1 MEKFNKITL
10 RFEEPET
17 EKKFQADKYFKMI
30 KSLRISLIC
39 GIFIY
44 GGFFIIDYFVFPD
57 NFVRLLINRVF
68 VSLIAF
74 IIFFITYHKN
84 FKKIFFHSIV
94 LLYLIVGL
102 GTIDITVI
110 DKHYLASL
118 YSVIVFFTLIPQLRL
133 FITSIINISLLII
146 MAFALL
152 FFSRMEMPDILLQI
166 MLLTA
171 TIIVCGIILYIK
183 ETLERNNFIQT
194 RQLIFQKKEIFQKN
208 EELEKLSIVAS
219 KTDNA
224 VIIMDASG
232 NFKWINEGF
241 TRMYGYTFEKLIIEI
256 GKNII
261 NTSANPQI
269 KNILTDLKA
278 NKEAIIYESLFKK
291 TDSKK
296 IWAQTTLTPILND
309 KDEIIYLVAIDSD
322 ITKIK
327 LAEIEKEKQ
336 RQEIAA
342 QRDQLQLL
350 NATKDK
356 FFSIIAHDLKS
367 PFNSILGFSNLL
379 IRNAKNNNF
388 DYEKNL
394 VYANFIFDSAN
405 IAFTLLENLLTW
417 SQSQRGV
424 IKYNP
429 DKFDLKKNIDRIISM
444 YSNAALKKE
453 INLSSIINKSLHVYA
468 DKEMVLTVLR
478 NLISNAIKFS
488 FLNSKII
495 ISAKE
500 EKEYL
505 IVSVSDTGIGISEDA
520 VKKLFEIDGGIQTEG
535 TAKEKGTGLGLILC
549 KEFVEKNN
557 GKIWVESIKGEGST
571 FSFSIPNADIN

>member
-194 RQLIFQKKEIFQKN
+194 RQLIFQKKEMSP
-208 EELEKLSIVAS
+208 LYVTTSG
-219 KTDNA
+219 KTYP
-224 VIIMDASG
+224 
-232 NFKWINEGF
+232 W
-241 TRMYGYTFEKLIIEI
+241 
-256 GKNII
+256 
-261 NTSANPQI
+261 
-269 KNILTDLKA
+269 
-278 NKEAIIYESLFKK
+278 
-291 TDSKK
+291 
-296 IWAQTTLTPILND
+296 
-309 KDEIIYLVAIDSD
+309 
-322 ITKIK
+322 
-327 LAEIEKEKQ
+327 
-336 RQEIAA
+336 
-342 QRDQLQLL
+342 
-350 NATKDK
+350 
-356 FFSIIAHDLKS
+356 
-367 PFNSILGFSNLL
+367 
-379 IRNAKNNNF
+379 
-388 DYEKNL
+388 
-394 VYANFIFDSAN
+394 
-405 IAFTLLENLLTW
+405 
-417 SQSQRGV
+417 
-424 IKYNP
+424 
-429 DKFDLKKNIDRIISM
+429 
-444 YSNAALKKE
+444 
-453 INLSSIINKSLHVYA
+453 
-468 DKEMVLTVLR
+468 
-478 NLISNAIKFS
+478 
-488 FLNSKII
+488 
-495 ISAKE
+495 
-500 EKEYL
+500 
-505 IVSVSDTGIGISEDA
+505 
-520 VKKLFEIDGGIQTEG
+520 
-535 TAKEKGTGLGLILC
+535 C
-549 KEFVEKNN
+549 
-557 GKIWVESIKGEGST
+557 
-571 FSFSIPNADIN
+571 